1 MLRNDDDLTSGAQAF
16 FEQRA
21 RDTSEAMTFARRQQD
36 ETDAATDAEHQ
47 QQARDWIR
55 SQALGD
61 ALPSPDDYDY
71 PRMIREGVIPQ
82 KDGANRV
89 PLPPQYWKPGRL
101 LVNGVDLATGQRILS
116 RVPLEDRVLGL
127 AQDDDEEAVDVRKI
141 LSQAGPEHLDEIPP
155 TQRRALESWMEH
167 HGIMV
172 AQGGTQGTMTDA
184 PPAARVGRAGVPYQP
199 PSMKDVTEPATA
211 LLDSLAGAL
220 KGGVAQ
226 TLGLPGDLESLVRM
240 LTGGEQVMPTT
251 EDMEKNLPPVVPPS
265 TTDLVTG
272 QNPRNASAELGQQLG
287 EVVGLGKAPGMAAK
301 GVAAGVRAVKPTAIE
316 VVRKVVEKTID
327 ATGGRM
333 HALPRVD
340 DVEWFNIGPT
350 AVKPRPIAPGQP
362 LYRETNIG
370 GVDDLLM
377 DDRRFTFYPV
387 HVTDRAELAIGQGH
401 NKGVMVEF
409 RPDAVSGAEHR
420 KPMTGDIAGRE
431 YVADVLAPQAVQSIT
446 FQQAKDVASLRGLTK
461 RALQSF
467 NRETLPDGR
476 VRFTRKPEAPQ

>member
-71 PRMIREGVIPQ
+71 PRMIREGVIPT

-101 LVNGVDLATGQRILS
+101 LVNGVDLATGQRVLS
-116 RVPLEDRVLGL
+116 RTPLEDRVLGL

-141 LSQAGPEHLDEIPP
+141 LAQAGPEHLDEIPP
-155 TQRRALESWMEH
+155 TQRRALDSWMEH

-172 AQGGTQGTMTDA
+172 AQGGTQETMTDA

-226 TLGLPGDLESLVRM
+226 TLGLPGDLESLVRL

-251 EDMEKNLPPVVPPS
+251 EQMNAKLPAVVPPS
-265 TTDLVTG
+265 ATDLVTG
-272 QNPRNASAELGQQLG
+272 KNPREFSSDLGQQVG
-287 EVVGLGKAPGMAAK
+287 EVVGLGKAPGMISKGAAK
-301 GVAAGVRAVKPTAIE
+301 VLKKGAAAGAGASSLTSDTQKA
-316 VVRKVVEKTID
+316 
-327 ATGGRM
+327 
-333 HALPRVD
+333 
-340 DVEWFNIGPT
+340 
-350 AVKPRPIAPGQP
+350 GQ
-362 LYRETNIG
+362 
-370 GVDDLLM
+370 
-377 DDRRFTFYPV
+377 
-387 HVTDRAELAIGQGH
+387 
-401 NKGVMVEF
+401 
-409 RPDAVSGAEHR
+409 
-420 KPMTGDIAGRE
+420 
-431 YVADVLAPQAVQSIT
+431 
-446 FQQAKDVASLRGLTK
+446 
-461 RALQSF
+461 
-467 NRETLPDGR
+467 
-476 VRFTRKPEAPQ
+476 